1 MQKILQKIG
10 MNNEFK
16 IAAEKFANAARHGLR
31 GAELLKNIEDVL
43 SLDENADRPH
53 TLTGMQRC
61 SMLMHAT
68 TAAIDEGKIEKAWS
82 AITQAT
88 ALAPYQENI
97 LAMTAAVA
105 ACTRREPSAPI
116 VLIISCHQR
125 VEIALKKKLMLQHA
139 LGDDFRILI
148 VVGQTTQLRH
158 RSALDKGLL
167 TVDAPDNYESL
178 PLKIRAAFEF
188 VYRNFKTPSSC
199 FKIDEDIEV
208 HNPNELASLM
218 RLLCKS
224 DADYAGFAGNNK
236 TMQERTWHFGKCQDK
251 KLGRRPYTKR
261 FRGCWAYGGL
271 YYMSTRAVQ
280 SFVLESLRFADEVAG
295 EMYEDKYIGD
305 TLRECGIR
313 LSALNPE
320 EWLLALRKDWWTVN
334 RAYSGFVLSLK

>member
-1 MQKILQKIG
+1 MK
-10 MNNEFK
+10 NEFT
-16 IAAEKFANAARHGLR
+16 IAAERFANAARHGFR
-31 GAELLKNIEDVL
+31 GAELLKTIEDVL

-61 SMLMHAT
+61 SMLTHAAK
-68 TAAIDEGKIEKAWS
+68 AAIEEGKIEKAWS
-82 AITQAT
+82 SITQAI
-88 ALAPYQENI
+88 ALAPYQENTI
-97 LAMTAAVA
+97 AMTAAIA
-105 ACTRREPSAPI
+105 ACTRKEPSAPI
-116 VLIISCHQR
+116 VLIISCHPR
-125 VEIALKKKLMLQHA
+125 VEIAKRTKLMLQQA

-148 VVGQTTQLRH
+148 VVGQTTELRH
-158 RSALDKGLL
+158 RSSLDTGLL

-178 PLKIRAAFEF
+178 PLKIRAALEF
-188 VYRNFKTPSSC
+188 VYRRFKIPSSC

-208 HNPNELASLM
+208 HSANELASLM

-224 DADYAGFAGNNK
+224 DVDYAGFAGNNK

-271 YYMSTRAVQ
+271 YYLSTRAVQ
-280 SFVLESLRFADEVAG
+280 SFALESLRFPDEVAG
-295 EMYEDKYIGD
+295 EMYEDKYIAD

-320 EWLLALRKDWWTVN
+320 EWLQALTKDWWTVN
-334 RAYSGFVLSLK
+334 RAYHGQVLSLK